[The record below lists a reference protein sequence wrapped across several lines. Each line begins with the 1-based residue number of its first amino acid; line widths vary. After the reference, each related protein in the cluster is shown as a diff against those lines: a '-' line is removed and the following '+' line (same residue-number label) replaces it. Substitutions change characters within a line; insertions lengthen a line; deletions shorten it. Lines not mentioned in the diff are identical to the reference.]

1 MSFYRPRSRLDALV
15 RNSFKVLA
23 ADVILLA
30 AGFWVLQDLQWRT
43 GFASSLHDACSPI
56 CRYSPSFSYSF
67 LTRFFTMTG
76 NGVSLT
82 SPPTLDW
89 VQLIVCLLVIVNA
102 WFIYD
107 ALNARRLGAD
117 KGAASHNNL

>member
-1 MSFYRPRSRLDALV
+1 MSFYRPRSRFGALV

-23 ADVILLA
+23 VDVILLA
-30 AGFWVLQDLQWRT
+30 AGFWVLQDLQWRV
-43 GFASSLHDACSPI
+43 GFASSLHNACSPI
-56 CRYSPSFSYSF
+56 CRYSPSFSYSV

-89 VQLIVCLLVIVNA
+89 VQLIVCLLVVVNA
-102 WFIYD
+102 WF
-107 ALNARRLGAD
+107 AWTAFKGKPRPGAT
-117 KGAASHNNL
+117 ASDQPGGR

>member
-1 MSFYRPRSRLDALV
+1 MSFYRPRSRFGALV
-15 RNSFKVLA
+15 RTSFKVLA
-23 ADVILLA
+23 ADVVLLA

-56 CRYSPSFSYSF
+56 CRYSPSFSYSV
-67 LTRFFTMTG
+67 LTRFFTMAG

-89 VQLIVCLLVIVNA
+89 VQLIACLLVIVNA

-107 ALNARRLGAD
+107 ALNSRRLGAG
-117 KGAASHNNL
+117 KGTGRHNNL